1 MVALQLSVHPARGI
15 RYAALHD
22 LRGTGEDVA
31 ALKNLLSHPGF
42 EPGLPWLV
50 DNRRSDTMPGVG
62 DVDRLIDFLR
72 FHAPAIGESRIA
84 IVEAGLTGYA
94 MGRVFSA
101 CVDDLPV
108 EVRPFCSMNDAA
120 DWALGRDGAA
130 HLRTS

>member
-1 MVALQLSVHPARGI
+1 MALRHSVHPACGI

-31 ALKNLLSHPGF
+31 ALKNLLRHPGF

-50 DNRRSDTMPGVG
+50 DNRRSNTKPGVG

-120 DWALGRDGAA
+120 AWALGRDGAA
-130 HLRTS
+130 DLRTS